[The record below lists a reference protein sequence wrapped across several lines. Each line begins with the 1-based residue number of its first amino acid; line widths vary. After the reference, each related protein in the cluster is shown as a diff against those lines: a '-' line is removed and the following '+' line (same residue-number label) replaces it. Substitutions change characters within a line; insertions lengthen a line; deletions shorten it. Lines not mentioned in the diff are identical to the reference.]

1 MTVDNGGERLTKTI
15 IFCKILATGRGG
27 AGGGGAVGSLS
38 NPFPKKPY
46 KVNNPRIF
54 FDGQ

>member
-15 IFCKILATGRGG
+15 VFVKYERRAG
-27 AGGGGAVGSLS
+27 AGGAVGSLS

-54 FDGQ
+54 FDGL